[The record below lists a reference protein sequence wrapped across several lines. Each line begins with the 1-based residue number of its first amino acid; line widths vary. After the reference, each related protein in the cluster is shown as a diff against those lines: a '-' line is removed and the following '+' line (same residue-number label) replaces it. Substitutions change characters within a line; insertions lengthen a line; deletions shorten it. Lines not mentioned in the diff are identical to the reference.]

1 MQFGKGIQIQ
11 HVYSTLS
18 YPSSHSQKQKT
29 DSTYR
34 ERSRSRNR
42 SKDNSTNNSR
52 NCRSNLYGSLRPNLH
67 PPIRRVDLDQPP
79 NLLFSECRCIFP
91 HMNPSFSTSCNN
103 CFNKQHISF
112 NRYSVEWFKI
122 FFYID
127 KTTNKFIFT
136 GEQIEDSCI
145 LKIGVLNW
153 SIASGG
159 CFIWLYKTCKK
170 FLRSQKIFILDIC
183 ENKLFFNYR
192 YDLMLY
198 ERLILQTP
206 ESNYLLLITNKI
218 DIINDN
224 NKQTD
229 KLDEIKLNEGETTKS
244 DERSVSNNENNSKN
258 VDVDELLN
266 GMQNTMKQLI
276 WYFHNKNEKEIET
289 MTIKQLT
296 NDKTNLQNIISQH
309 GKINLQMNELEE
321 LLIKYNDNINSCLA
335 QIIKS

>member
-1 MQFGKGIQIQ
+1 
-11 HVYSTLS
+11 
-18 YPSSHSQKQKT
+18 
-29 DSTYR
+29 
-34 ERSRSRNR
+34 
-42 SKDNSTNNSR
+42 
-52 NCRSNLYGSLRPNLH
+52 
-67 PPIRRVDLDQPP
+67 
-79 NLLFSECRCIFP
+79 
-91 HMNPSFSTSCNN
+91 
-103 CFNKQHISF
+103 
-112 NRYSVEWFKI
+112 
-122 FFYID
+122 
-127 KTTNKFIFT
+127 
-136 GEQIEDSCI
+136 
-145 LKIGVLNW
+145 
-153 SIASGG
+153 
-159 CFIWLYKTCKK
+159 
-170 FLRSQKIFILDIC
+170 
-183 ENKLFFNYR
+183 
-192 YDLMLY
+192 MLY

-276 WYFHNKNEKEIET
+276 WYFNNKNEKEIET